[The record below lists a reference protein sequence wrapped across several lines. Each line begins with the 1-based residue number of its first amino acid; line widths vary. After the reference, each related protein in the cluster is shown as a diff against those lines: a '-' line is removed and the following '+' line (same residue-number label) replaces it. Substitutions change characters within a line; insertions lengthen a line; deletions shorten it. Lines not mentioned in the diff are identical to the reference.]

1 MNKNT
6 RDQIRQWIAQKQV
19 SVVESPAPVE
29 VQTQPTELVI
39 QPTELVEPRS
49 VIRDEIILGN
59 CIKELKRI
67 PSNTFT
73 AVICD
78 PPYGLEFMG
87 KEFDSPWKQLS
98 GWQNGGGFS
107 KPGIG
112 DRKTEWPSF
121 SATSLY
127 GGANPTCGTC
137 GGRARGEKKCS
148 CETPNWKP
156 IGKRKNPENE
166 GLPDDI
172 TSTGMAKQMKM
183 FQEWNEAW
191 AKEVLRVLKPGG
203 HLLSFGG
210 SRTYHRMVC
219 GIEDA
224 GFQIRDKMDE
234 YCELDGYLAW
244 VHGQGFP
251 KSYAIFKSGL
261 KPEIEKQLRE
271 QGVVGVIEWKDESC

>member
-1 MNKNT
+1 MNSNT

-29 VQTQPTELVI
+29 VQTQPTQPTQPTELVI

-73 AVICD
+73 AVITD
-78 PPYGLEFMG
+78 PPYFLSFMG
-87 KEFDSPWKQLS
+87 KKWDSAPEEVE
-98 GWQNGGGFS
+98 N
-107 KPGIG
+107 
-112 DRKTEWPSF
+112 KT
-121 SATSLY
+121 A
-127 GGANPTCGTC
+127 A
-137 GGRARGEKKCS
+137 
-148 CETPNWKP
+148 
-156 IGKRKNPENE
+156 
-166 GLPDDI
+166 
-172 TSTGMAKQMKM
+172 QMIY
-183 FQEWNEAW
+183 FQKWSEEW

-210 SRTYHRMVC
+210 TRTYHRMVC

-234 YCELDGYLAW
+234 YCEMDGYLAW

-251 KSYAIFKSGL
+251 KSYAIFKSGI

-271 QGVVGVIEWKDESC
+271 QGVVGGIEWKDESC